1 MQPNDPLTD
10 SDFWDIDASVIPWT
24 AGFNKFDEAEPAQ
37 VRRAPY
43 MFYPSTQ
50 QAAVDFQDG
59 DSPSSRE
66 RPFHTSTAPC
76 YVILFGVGEESME
89 GIYTLR
95 TQEPDGLTNVD
106 TVVAFESEVDAQR
119 FATLL
124 EATMVHKPSVFS
136 ISWGDVTDWCNE
148 SNTRCRLE
156 PAGSLFIPPEANVG
170 VTDWE
175 RALALQRGEYR
186 VLDSEPT
193 VGNESGAVEPLY
205 NGLLNGTDVVA
216 SVANGFFID
225 GPDWVFNEDEEE
237 VEVDDQLA
245 DVSSVMDDAL
255 ADAANLAA
263 IRASLERLLN
273 H

>member
-1 MQPNDPLTD
+1 MHPNDPLTD

-24 AGFNKFDEAEPAQ
+24 AGFSKFDEAEPAQ
-37 VRRAPY
+37 MRRAPY

-59 DSPSSRE
+59 NSPSSRE

-175 RALALQRGEYR
+175 RALALQRGEFR
-186 VLDSEPT
+186 VLDSEPA
-193 VGNESGAVEPLY
+193 VGSEGGLEHVNGSFIGA
-205 NGLLNGTDVVA
+205 NDDVA
-216 SVANGFFID
+216 SVGNGFFID
-225 GPDWVFNEDEEE
+225 GPDWVFNEE
-237 VEVDDQLA
+237 DDQLGNA
-245 DVSSVMDDAL
+245 SNVMDDVL
-255 ADAANLAA
+255 ADAASLAA